1 MYLDLVKS
9 SFWAARSSK
18 IHRLSLFITFWC
30 GSHFERCTKSPN
42 PPTKEFLLRPPT
54 CPGQKAWKGAVVA
67 IQALAPT
74 NGCGS
79 SHSGYQFYV
88 LTRWKKTSLGQTLR
102 FNDFDPQ
109 ILSDLVFRF
118 SQSMLPVLYISISW
132 YVLIVC
138 SMIYQNPKI
147 VFLHPDL
154 IYIFFLFFVS
164 NVFTL

>member
-1 MYLDLVKS
+1 M
-9 SFWAARSSK
+9 
-18 IHRLSLFITFWC
+18 
-30 GSHFERCTKSPN
+30 
-42 PPTKEFLLRPPT
+42 
-54 CPGQKAWKGAVVA
+54 
-67 IQALAPT
+67 
-74 NGCGS
+74 
-79 SHSGYQFYV
+79 
-88 LTRWKKTSLGQTLR
+88 KKTSLGQTLR

-154 IYIFFLFFVS
+154 IYIYLFFFFFVS

>member
-1 MYLDLVKS
+1 MEVTLKGVPNHQIHQRKS
-9 SFWAARSSK
+9 SFYAPQRVLAK
-18 IHRLSLFITFWC
+18 RL
-30 GSHFERCTKSPN
+30 GRE
-42 PPTKEFLLRPPT
+42 LLSQYRHWP
-54 CPGQKAWKGAVVA
+54 
-67 IQALAPT
+67 PT

-88 LTRWKKTSLGQTLR
+88 LTRCKKTSLWQTLR

-154 IYIFFLFFVS
+154 IYIFFLFFLCQMYLHYRFLGK
-164 NVFTL
+164 NI